1 MTSAKEMARIFQA
14 AADGVME
21 PYHSWAFPA
30 QSQSQLAPGNL
41 QNVQIGPSFS
51 SASYDLAKSIA
62 GAMRAIAAVY
72 RTIAETEEKGPDH
85 A

>member
-21 PYHSWAFPA
+21 PY
-30 QSQSQLAPGNL
+30 
-41 QNVQIGPSFS
+41 S
-51 SASYDLAKSIA
+51 SNIHEYGGVSYSARYDLAKSIA

-72 RTIAETEEKGPDH
+72 RTIAETEDSAGG
-85 A
+85 